1 MRRLKEIE
9 DRFKKLIDAIVEARV
24 KQAMVPMG
32 SGVQQDPIQLALAH
46 SSSVVVLR
54 INPARRR
61 RGECTSSGG

>member
-46 SSSVVVLR
+46 SSRVTVAMDQPR
-54 INPARRR
+54 
-61 RGECTSSGG
+61 